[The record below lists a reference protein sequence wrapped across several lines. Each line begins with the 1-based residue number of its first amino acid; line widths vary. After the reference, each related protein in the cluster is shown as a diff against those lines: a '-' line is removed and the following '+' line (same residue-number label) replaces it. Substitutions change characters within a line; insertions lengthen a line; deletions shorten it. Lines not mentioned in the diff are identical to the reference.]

1 MSLEIISCAVSVTL
15 LPQAKEREG
24 ENSMRLSATMDMVG
38 PEEGHDGC
46 FWYLTKTKNIGQS
59 EEDTMNKH
67 RMLQETYKG
76 RVNKNND
83 SECLGIP
90 RINP

>member
-15 LPQAKEREG
+15 LPQAKEKEG

-67 RMLQETYKG
+67 RMLQKT
-76 RVNKNND
+76 
-83 SECLGIP
+83 
-90 RINP
+90 